1 MPGQMKYSE
10 CAVVSFNANLLLKT
24 EKYLMLFINVNI
36 VPQIYRKFVL
46 FLLLLFKNW
55 HASFQIIPP
64 KFILW
69 NFHDILWSFDMGLGS
84 HFDI

>member
-24 EKYLMLFINVNI
+24 EKYLMVFINVNI
-36 VPQIYRKFVL
+36 VPHIYRKFVL

-55 HASFQIIPP
+55 RASFQIIPP

-69 NFHDILWSFDMGLGS
+69 NFHDIL
-84 HFDI
+84 